1 MQSLENKK
9 ELQCFLGMIN
19 HLRKFVPDLSENTEN
34 LRKFLQKDT
43 EWYWHPIAYDSRTLN
58 KSEQNYCQLEK
69 EILSIIF
76 ACTKFHDYMVSLFMS
91 TMTIFH
97 SNQYLQNLLL
107 NQPHSFKD
115 FSIYKSITLKC
126 IICTVPY

>member
-43 EWYWHPIAYDSRTLN
+43 GGIG
-58 KSEQNYCQLEK
+58 
-69 EILSIIF
+69 ILLHMIV
-76 ACTKFHDYMVSLFMS
+76 AL
-91 TMTIFH
+91 
-97 SNQYLQNLLL
+97 
-107 NQPHSFKD
+107 
-115 FSIYKSITLKC
+115 
-126 IICTVPY
+126 